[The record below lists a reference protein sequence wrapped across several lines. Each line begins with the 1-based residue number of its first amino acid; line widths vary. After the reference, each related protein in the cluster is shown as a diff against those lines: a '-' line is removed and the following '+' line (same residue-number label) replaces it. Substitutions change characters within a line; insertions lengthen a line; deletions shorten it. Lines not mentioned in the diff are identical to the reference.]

1 MCSTPKSTKSRPRSS
16 ATGKSHL
23 NIIEMQRLSDQFDD
37 MDRDA
42 EQFRHLAKS
51 QNDAQTVRHES
62 KNPTSWLKRLRS
74 FLLSQ

>member
-16 ATGKSHL
+16 ASDKSHL

-51 QNDAQTVRHES
+51 QNNAETVKREL
-62 KNPTSWLKRLRS
+62 KKPASWLMRLRS
-74 FLLSQ
+74 FLQLQ